1 MVNLA
6 RKAAIVNIIEGVGKT
21 FVTSPKFFFSRVGPH
36 LIALFDAQVAAVKI
50 NYA

>member
-1 MVNLA
+1 MVDLA

-21 FVTSPKFFFSRVGPH
+21 FAEVFFSRVGPH
-36 LIALFDAQVAAVKI
+36 LITLFDAAIKI